1 VIVYALLSWIPMPSV
16 LGGVVARL
24 AEPILRP
31 IRRYLPLV
39 GGIDL
44 SPLVMLLILQV
55 AVIVLG
61 SLQASAL
68 GAG

>member
-1 VIVYALLSWIPMPSV
+1 MPSV

-24 AEPILRP
+24 VEPILRP